1 MQKVLSLQAAREN
14 ETGFMRTR
22 VGESEKVAKWV
33 RTAGE
38 IRNAEKDAF
47 NKNRDQTL
55 IKIQPIR
62 VRI

>member
-1 MQKVLSLQAAREN
+1 
-14 ETGFMRTR
+14 MRTR
-22 VGESEKVAKWV
+22 VGESEKAAKWV

-38 IRNAEKDAF
+38 IRNAEKGAF

-62 VRI
+62 VRIWHKDSLITSLALTESD